1 MAQRDA
7 EKLRRELDSVAG
19 RQGRCF
25 PEGLKDRASRWLSE
39 RRAAGVTVSVLAA
52 QLGLAEGTV
61 LRWSTRSAHTQTR
74 TLLPVTVVPDASIE
88 RRLSVV
94 SPSGF
99 RIEELTFAEA
109 AALLKALG

>member
-1 MAQRDA
+1 MAQRDV
-7 EKLRRELDSVAG
+7 ERLRRELDSVAG

-25 PEGLKDRASRWLSE
+25 PADLKARTSRWISG
-39 RRAAGVTVSVLAA
+39 RRAAGVTVSKLAA

-61 LRWSTRSAHTQTR
+61 LRWSTPSTHTPTR
-74 TLLPVTVVPDASIE
+74 ALVPVTVVPDASVE
-88 RRLSVV
+88 RRLTLV

-99 RIEELTFAEA
+99 RVEELTFAET